1 MKEDLFFLFLFLFN
15 FIPIS
20 AQYCCTEIGK
30 VLHYTTIDKKQE
42 KTLKDSAL
50 VRDVIHENERIVVGL
65 RWYGDSYSPTQIIDG
80 TNRETFIYRKKT
92 GITEFIALD
101 AEVENT
107 EAKLD
112 YLSKY
117 PQKDRS
123 RAEKEYDEY
132 SKYMHAEG
140 RISIPIKENAG
151 MDEELPPCK
160 YTQKIGPMRMKA
172 SLEGKYK
179 GKERVHTPA
188 GDFDCIKIYTESK
201 AKFMLFS
208 EKEYSMSWYAKGVG
222 IVKEERYNKR
232 GKLQE
237 SMTLEAIR
245 KQGNN

>member
-1 MKEDLFFLFLFLFN
+1 MKEGLFFLFLFN

-50 VRDVIHENERIVVGL
+50 VRDVIHENERIVVDL
-65 RWYGDSYSPTQIIDG
+65 RWYGDSYSPTQIIDD

-160 YTQKIGPMRMKA
+160 YTQKTLIPQ
-172 SLEGKYK
+172 
-179 GKERVHTPA
+179 H
-188 GDFDCIKIYTESK
+188 FDLT
-201 AKFMLFS
+201 LFIS
-208 EKEYSMSWYAKGVG
+208 S
-222 IVKEERYNKR
+222 
-232 GKLQE
+232 
-237 SMTLEAIR
+237 
-245 KQGNN
+245 